1 MTKPCQSKLQAQA
14 PHCSLIWETL
24 SIAFEGKEERHFP
37 RQFSWIKDSF
47 QPTGSSLITIGGKYL
62 WLFPTIGPSKTSLPP
77 AGNLASHS
85 CCKTP
90 IGDFLRLF
98 AVLWSKIYIFV
109 VCMLHISRLL
119 FMLLA
124 VFWSFRSAVRSKCY
138 LQSVIL
144 QILLK
149 FFTFLRY
156 VDGDGLCLLCK
167 MMKVNLDK
175 ILGQNMFQ
183 RLPKILR
190 IVQLFPPPQSF
201 SDKEFDIIQHD
212 INLACSKSN

>member
-1 MTKPCQSKLQAQA
+1 MVT
-14 PHCSLIWETL
+14 
-24 SIAFEGKEERHFP
+24 
-37 RQFSWIKDSF
+37 SF
-47 QPTGSSLITIGGKYL
+47 
-62 WLFPTIGPSKTSLPP
+62 
-77 AGNLASHS
+77 
-85 CCKTP
+85 
-90 IGDFLRLF
+90 
-98 AVLWSKIYIFV
+98 
-109 VCMLHISRLL
+109 
-119 FMLLA
+119 
-124 VFWSFRSAVRSKCY
+124 
-138 LQSVIL
+138 IL

-201 SDKEFDIIQHD
+201 CDKEFDIIQHD
-212 INLACSKSN
+212 NNLACSKSN